1 MSRSFSAWALPS
13 SVQAAVLSTVSLDGG
28 RGAGEDGDIR
38 VEYPAGA
45 PDWIASVVDALV
57 VSRSSLV
64 RRSAEGI
71 AGLLGAV
78 GFRFMSPGDPIREE
92 ALRLLPGT
100 AGVSAEMAETI
111 LDGMA
116 ADWTPA
122 RLAALLGEEFGAP
135 GMLDEF
141 TEGKGQRSMPVGPRL
156 TAQFVS
162 GSVPGV
168 SVNALI
174 RALLVKSPTLVKPGL
189 GDVVLPVL
197 FVRALREADAA
208 LADAVAVVY
217 WPGGSVS
224 SEDIVLGRAEMVTAY
239 GGDDTVAALRAR
251 VPVSTRFRAYHHR
264 TSIGVV
270 GRGALGPAAV
280 STTTDDLARAV
291 AVFDQRGCVSPQVVF
306 VEEGGEMSPAAFADA
321 LAVSF
326 EALEDDLPGGAL
338 DAAEASTLQ
347 QLRGTAEMMGAAG
360 SGVECTHGGTASWT
374 VIFDPD
380 AQLASACVGRVVR
393 VRPILSAQDLPA
405 VLEPVA
411 AHLQTVGVAGLGQNL
426 DGLAERLGR
435 LGASR
440 VVPFAQVPFPPAW
453 WHHDGGGPLRD
464 LVRYIDLSS

>member
-1 MSRSFSAWALPS
+1 
-13 SVQAAVLSTVSLDGG
+13 
-28 RGAGEDGDIR
+28 
-38 VEYPAGA
+38 
-45 PDWIASVVDALV
+45 
-57 VSRSSLV
+57 
-64 RRSAEGI
+64 
-71 AGLLGAV
+71 
-78 GFRFMSPGDPIREE
+78 
-92 ALRLLPGT
+92 
-100 AGVSAEMAETI
+100 
-111 LDGMA
+111 
-116 ADWTPA
+116 
-122 RLAALLGEEFGAP
+122 
-135 GMLDEF
+135 
-141 TEGKGQRSMPVGPRL
+141 
-156 TAQFVS
+156 
-162 GSVPGV
+162 
-168 SVNALI
+168 
-174 RALLVKSPTLVKPGL
+174 VKSPTLVKPGL

-393 VRPILSAQDLPA
+393 VRPIVSAQDLPA